1 MAHQID
7 FSNGRANMAYHGKLP
22 WHGLGQ
28 QIDADAPLDDWRRAA
43 GLDWHIQKRPLFF
56 GIETENGEREPMLIE
71 NKFAHVRSDTQ
82 ACIGMGSDKFKLV
95 QPEEVLEF
103 YRDLLDGSKFKMETL
118 GALNGG
124 SKLWALAQYSA
135 TIQIGERDLIK
146 PYLLLATANDGS
158 MATVADFTSVR
169 VVCNN
174 TLSLAVGNN
183 GQKANV
189 RIPHTRIF
197 DADQIKVELGLVDD
211 RIETFAQDADKLAQ
225 TRVTDEQMIN
235 YFVSLYAKKDN
246 KGNLENERSVKNTVK
261 KLVPLYRNG
270 PGADLETAHG
280 TAWGLVNATTHFI
293 DFEMRARNHNNRFA
307 SAQLGNGKALKEKA
321 FELALDLAA

>member
-1 MAHQID
+1 MSHQID
-7 FSNGRANMAYHGKLP
+7 FSNGRANMAYSGKMP
-22 WHGLGQ
+22 WHGLGH
-28 QIDADAPLDDWRRAA
+28 QIDAVAPLADWKTAS
-43 GLDWHIQKRPLFF
+43 GLDWYIQKRPLFY
-56 GIETENGEREPMLIE
+56 GVETENGEREPMVIE

-95 QPEEVLEF
+95 QPAEVLEF
-103 YRDLLDGSKFKMETL
+103 YRDLLDGSNFRMETL

-124 SKLWALAQYSA
+124 SKLWALAQYNA

-174 TLSLAVGNN
+174 TLTLAVGNN

-189 RIPHTRIF
+189 RIPHTRTF
-197 DADQIKVELGLVDD
+197 DADQIKGELGLVDD
-211 RIETFAQDADKLAQ
+211 RIETFAADADKLSQ
-225 TRVTDEQMIN
+225 TRVNDEQMIN
-235 YFVSLYAKKDN
+235 YFVELYAKKDD
-246 KGNLENERSVKNTVK
+246 KGNIENERSVKNTVK

-270 PGADLETAHG
+270 PGADLETSHG
-280 TAWGLVNATTHFI
+280 TAWGLLNATTHFI
-293 DFEMRARNHNNRFA
+293 DFQMRALNDNNRFA
-307 SAQLGNGKALKEKA
+307 SAQLGNGKALKQKA
-321 FELALDLAA
+321 FDQALELAA